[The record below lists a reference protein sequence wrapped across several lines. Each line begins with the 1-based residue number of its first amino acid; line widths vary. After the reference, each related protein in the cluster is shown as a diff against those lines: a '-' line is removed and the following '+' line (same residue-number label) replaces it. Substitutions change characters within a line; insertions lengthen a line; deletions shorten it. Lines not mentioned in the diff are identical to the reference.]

1 MAKVRANNYDVPS
14 TVPPD
19 NPSRRVDVI
28 DMDAEMA
35 KVCTDAV
42 LTEVKEC
49 LDPSLVSML

>member
-1 MAKVRANNYDVPS
+1 MARVRANNYDVPS